1 VRDHPAAG
9 EKLVIWVG
17 ASKRDLLSF
26 PAAVVR
32 DVGATLSTAQFGDT
46 PSAAK
51 IWKGLGAGVLE
62 IAEDF
67 DRSTYRAVCTVR
79 FRRAIYVLHC
89 FQKKSPSG
97 VRTAKHDIELIEKRL
112 RAARGDYEERYGKG
126 AK

>member
-1 VRDHPAAG
+1 MQARP
-9 EKLVIWVG
+9 
-17 ASKRDLLSF
+17 
-26 PAAVVR
+26 
-32 DVGATLSTAQFGDT
+32 AQFSSGSRAKCRGDLERRAIWRH
-46 PSAAK
+46 SFCAK

>member
-1 VRDHPAAG
+1 MRDHPAAG

-17 ASKRDLLSF
+17 SSQRDLLSF
-26 PAAVVR
+26 PARVVR
-32 DVGATLSTAQFGDT
+32 DVGVALSAAQFGDT
-46 PSAAK
+46 PAVAK
-51 IWKGLGAGVLE
+51 IRKGHGAGVLE

-67 DRSTYRAVCTVR
+67 ARSTYRAVYTVR

-97 VRTAKHDIELIEKRL
+97 VRTAKHDVELTEKRL
-112 RAARGDYEERYGKG
+112 RDARDDYEERYGKG